1 MVRAIEAC
9 LPPGKWKSPRS
20 SVHQPTMS
28 SQASWNSVTGIATLL
43 FDGNLVA
50 IAIATLFTFGVPV
63 LLHILFFQAV
73 ASPPPRNF
81 LLLGPSGSG
90 KTAFTTLLEAKSS
103 PESKKSHSTHTS
115 QTSTFVSVTLPP
127 TVPTASNRYRSVNDP
142 SLKEAARNPIR
153 YQVKDTPG
161 HGKLRASQGITA
173 LQSMAGS
180 KDLKTK
186 IRGVLFM
193 VDTAALVDE
202 ATLRDTAT
210 YLHDVLLILQKREL
224 KKSSTKRSMEIPV
237 LVAANKQDLFTALPP
252 RLRSG
257 EAGGRDRSDSKI

>member
-50 IAIATLFTFGVPV
+50 IAIAVLFTFGVPI

-90 KTAFTTLLEAKSS
+90 KTAFTTL
-103 PESKKSHSTHTS
+103 
-115 QTSTFVSVTLPP
+115 VSL
-127 TVPTASNRYRSVNDP
+127 
-142 SLKEAARNPIR
+142 
-153 YQVKDTPG
+153 
-161 HGKLRASQGITA
+161 
-173 LQSMAGS
+173 
-180 KDLKTK
+180 
-186 IRGVLFM
+186 
-193 VDTAALVDE
+193 
-202 ATLRDTAT
+202 
-210 YLHDVLLILQKREL
+210 
-224 KKSSTKRSMEIPV
+224 
-237 LVAANKQDLFTALPP
+237 
-252 RLRSG
+252 
-257 EAGGRDRSDSKI
+257 